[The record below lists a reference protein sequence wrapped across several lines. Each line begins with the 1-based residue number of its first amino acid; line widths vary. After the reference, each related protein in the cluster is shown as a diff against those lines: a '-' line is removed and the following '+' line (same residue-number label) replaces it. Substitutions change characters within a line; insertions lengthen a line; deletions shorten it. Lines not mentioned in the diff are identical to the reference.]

1 MTKLQENDSI
11 ISLECEACS
20 PDAVVASEESID
32 AFISSNLGWDVKA
45 DVDYRYIER
54 IYTFTNFQSA
64 FDFAALVTKIAET
77 NGHHPR
83 LIIEFGK
90 ASISWWSHKISDI
103 NELDLS
109 TTTKFREAHLRLNNA
124 QLKLQDK
131 RIIQ

>member
-32 AFISSNLGWDVKA
+32 AFISSNSGWDVKTDA
-45 DVDYRYIER
+45 NYRYIER
-54 IYTFTNFQSA
+54 IYTFKNFQSA

-90 ASISWWSHKISDI
+90 ASISWWSHKIRDI
-103 NELDLS
+103 HELDLS
-109 TTTKFREAHLRLNNA
+109 IAAKCDEAYLRLNNT
-124 QLKLQDK
+124 
-131 RIIQ
+131 